1 MNKLEQEK
9 LQYMSNAI
17 RGLSIDAVERANSGH
32 PGMPLGMS
40 DVATVLFSKYLK
52 FDEQKCYNNFSIN
65 PCSF

>member
-32 PGMPLGMS
+32 PGIDRKSTRLNS
-40 DVATVLFSKYLK
+40 SH
-52 FDEQKCYNNFSIN
+52 
-65 PCSF
+65 